1 MKKKVILVAIAM
13 LLLCTTAWGQATN
26 YNIFGRPTADWFSGN
41 SRDTALS
48 WMRAIDPMV
57 GTGATNIG
65 TGSFLYVDSN
75 VTVEGDGSS
84 WTNAK
89 DTINEAYDLC
99 TANNGDIIY
108 VAQGH
113 AETLGTLTLDTEGVT
128 IIGIGKGEDRPEIT
142 FDTTTDKITISA
154 ASNTISNIS
163 FLAGVHVV
171 ATAIEITADGDYTT
185 IIGCDFPEPGTNTYD
200 FMTAI
205 QLTTAADYV
214 TVANCTYKHADAVG
228 PVEFIDGGAGAVQG
242 LAVIGNYLY
251 SEFSAAAIFS
261 DQTDLEVLIADN
273 VITNMTTNLYAI
285 QMGASA
291 TGWLINNKVA
301 TDTYA
306 TAIEAGGLAVD
317 QSTVWVDYGQTDT
330 VAVPYFPN
338 ATGVARMSAT
348 EAAEIEAEVE
358 DALEVKFLDNLAAVA
373 VADEIVNESFL
384 ADITSGT
391 QDWSTFVASTDSLE
405 AISNKITAL
414 TGYIHSGTNSAATS
428 TEPAVAALIG
438 YGNDYFNTDWVMVV
452 LLNADAVGTAPEGDV
467 RDITD
472 YVSTTGTFTIDA
484 TSAAL
489 ASGDI
494 VMVARKEAFVLAG
507 IKSGTGAYPTGV
519 ANDSILAMILSKGAE
534 AAASTY
540 VNSTDSLEMISDKL
554 GAFAGTAGASANES
568 LLADMV
574 LLQTDIQTIITDT
587 AAMDDASG
595 MQTLTGTAA
604 VSTTG
609 ITGAPTAQTLADT
622 LHKDGS
628 FTFDNTTDSLEAI
641 ADEQE
646 YSMTITRTAAAT
658 LGNGTTNLFVV
669 SAPVEVT
676 SLVGIVAN
684 ALKTV
689 ANDCKFIITT
699 TVPSASVDLTSAV
712 ECSADAAGV
721 SYILGATVGAALVP
735 TDAGVVQSSALKF
748 IAPAGTI
755 GWNSA
760 GTYDADDSIVF
771 YIKYKPLI
779 SGARVTAS
787 P

>member
-1 MKKKVILVAIAM
+1 MILIAVP
-13 LLLCTTAWGQATN
+13 CFGQATSVDIN
-26 YNIFGRPTADWFSGN
+26 LRPNANWWTGGN
-41 SRDTALS
+41 SDTGWRWMKEIDAL
-48 WMRAIDPMV
+48 V
-57 GTGATNIG
+57 GGGVSNIG
-65 TGSFLYVDSN
+65 TGKILYVDSN
-75 VTVEGDGSS
+75 VASEGDGSN
-84 WTNAK
+84 WDNAT
-89 DTINEAYDLC
+89 DTIEEAYDLC
-99 TANNGDIIY
+99 TGNNGDVIY

-113 AETLGTLTLDTEGVT
+113 AETMGTLVLDTEGVT
-128 IIGIGKGEDRPEIT
+128 IIGIGRGEDRPEIT
-142 FDTTTDKITISA
+142 FDTTTDKITISG
-154 ASNTISNIS
+154 ASNTIVNLS
-163 FLAGVHVV
+163 FRAGVHVC

-185 IIGCDFPEPGTNTYD
+185 IYGCDFPEPSTSTFD

-242 LAVIGNYLY
+242 LSVIGNYLY
-251 SEFSAAAIFS
+251 SQFSAAAIFS

-285 QMGASA
+285 QMGTNA
-291 TGWLINNKVA
+291 TGWLINNNVA

-348 EAAEIEAEVE
+348 ELAEVE
-358 DALEVKFLDNLAAVA
+358 AEATDAIEADHLDHLAAVS

-384 ADITSGT
+384 ADITSAT
-391 QDWSTFVASTDSLE
+391 QDWSTFTSSTDSFE
-405 AISNKITAL
+405 AISDKITAL
-414 TGYIHSGTNSAATS
+414 TGYIHAGTNSAATS
-428 TEPAVAALIG
+428 TTPVVAALIG
-438 YGNDYFNTDWVMVV
+438 YGEDYFNTDWVMVV
-452 LLNADAVGTAPEGDV
+452 LLNADAPGTAPEGDV
-467 RDITD
+467 RDITN
-472 YVSTTGTFTIDA
+472 YVTVSGTFTIDA

-489 ASGDI
+489 ANNDI
-494 VMVARKEAFVLAG
+494 VMVARKESHVLAG
-507 IKSGTGAYPTGV
+507 IASGTGVYPTGV
-519 ANDSILAMILSKGAE
+519 ANDSILAMILSKSGE
-534 AAASTY
+534 AAASSYSNT
-540 VNSTDSLEMISDKL
+540 TDSLEMLSDKL
-554 GAFAGTAGASANES
+554 GAFAGTAGAGANES

-574 LLQTDIQTIITDT
+574 LLQVDIQTIITDT

-658 LGNGTTNLFVV
+658 LATGTANLFVV

-676 SLVGIVAN
+676 ALVGIVAN
-684 ALKTV
+684 DLKAA
-689 ANDCKFIITT
+689 ANACKFVHTA
-699 TVPSASVDLTSAV
+699 TVGGAVDLTSAV
-712 ECSADAAGV
+712 ETNGDIAGT
-721 SYILGATVGAALVP
+721 SYTLGATVGAALVP
-735 TDAGVVQSSALKF
+735 TTAGTVASSTLKF

-755 GWNSA
+755 SWNSA
-760 GTYDADDSIVF
+760 GSYDASDSIVF
-771 YIKYKPLI
+771 YIKYKPLM